1 VAKKGIQVTT
11 TYRYLLADLLTNEI
25 VAELP
30 LTGVAFTQQLNQAG
44 TFTAHLLLSGINPAA
59 FNVDDSTIPGHNC
72 IYVDRDGVLI
82 WGGIIW
88 GRSYNS
94 TSQTLTIQA
103 QEFISYFAHRRI
115 AQDVSFTGIDQLV
128 IAKTLVEDAQDVP
141 YGDIGVIY
149 NSEGETTSGVL
160 IDRVYYNYELKTVFN
175 AVQDLSRQSD
185 GFDFHIDVYYD
196 PITDLPVKAFNTYY
210 PKVGE
215 TWTPTNPSALV
226 FDFPAGNIVEY
237 EYPEDGSLVANRIYA
252 LGAGSN
258 EGKLISIASD
268 ATKFAEG
275 WPLLEEQANYS
286 DVTDQTMLDNVAA
299 GQVLAMSY
307 PPTTLTIVAPPY
319 VDPVLGSYEVG
330 DDARIMITDSRFPNG
345 LDEVYRIVALSV
357 QPGED
362 GPERVTLTLTQG
374 TYGG

>member
-1 VAKKGIQVTT
+1 MAT
-11 TYRYLLADLLTNEI
+11 TYRYLLGDLITNEI
-25 VAELP
+25 IAELP

-44 TFTAHLLLSGINPAA
+44 AFTGHLLLSGINTDA
-59 FNVDDSTIPGHNC
+59 FNVDEATVPGHNC

-82 WGGIIW
+82 WGGVIW
-88 GRSYNS
+88 SRSYNS
-94 TSQTLTIQA
+94 NEQTLSIQA

-115 AQDVSFTGIDQLV
+115 ADEISFTNIDQLV
-128 IAKTLVEDAQDVP
+128 IAKILVEEAQLAP
-141 YGDIGVIY
+141 YGDIGVVY
-149 NSEGETTSGVL
+149 NTEGETTSGVL
-160 IDRVYYNYELKTVFN
+160 IDRVYYGYELKTVFN
-175 AVQDLSRQSD
+175 AIQDLSRQSD
-185 GFDFHIDVYYD
+185 GFDFNIDVSYD
-196 PITDLPVKAFNTYY
+196 PITYLPVKAFNTYY

-215 TWTPTNPSALV
+215 TWTPTNPSAVV
-226 FDFPAGNIVEY
+226 FEFPAGNIVEY

-258 EGKLISIASD
+258 EGKLISVADD
-268 ATKFAEG
+268 ATKFADG
-275 WPLLEEQANYS
+275 WALLEEQANYS

-307 PPTTLTIVAPPY
+307 PPTTLKIVAPPY
-319 VDPVLGSYEVG
+319 VDPILGTYEIG
-330 DDARIMITDSRFPNG
+330 DDARILIKDSRFPNG

-374 TYGG
+374 TYGA

>member
-1 VAKKGIQVTT
+1 MAT
-11 TYRYLLADLLTNEI
+11 TYRYLLGDLLTNDI
-25 VAELP
+25 IAELP

-59 FNVDDSTIPGHNC
+59 FNVDDSTVPGRNC

-82 WGGIIW
+82 WGGVIW
-88 GRSYNS
+88 GRSYSS
-94 TSQTLTIQA
+94 TEQTLTIQA
-103 QEFISYFAHRRI
+103 QEFISYFTHRRI
-115 AQDVSFTGIDQLV
+115 AQEVSFTGIDQLV
-128 IAKTLVEDAQDVP
+128 IAKTLVEDAQSVP

-160 IDRVYYNYELKTVFN
+160 IDRVYYGYELKTVFN

-258 EGKLISIASD
+258 EGKLISVADD
-268 ATKFAEG
+268 AIRFTEG

-286 DVTDQTMLDNVAA
+286 DVTDQTMLNNVAA

-319 VDPVLGSYEVG
+319 VDPILGSYEVG